1 MLKRTINY
9 EDYDGNPQSRV
20 YHFNLT
26 KAELVELEASVEGGL
41 EKRLQEI
48 TEAVNVKELIALFK
62 QVILISYGVRE
73 GDRFVKNDEV
83 RDAFTQTPAYSALF
97 MELATDAN
105 AAADFMN
112 GLLPRDLA
120 TPVQQ
125 DKPLSPPPPPP
136 GGNV

>member
-20 YHFNLT
+20 CHFNLT
-26 KAELVELEASVEGGL
+26 KAELVELEASVDGGL
-41 EKRLQEI
+41 EQKLREI

-62 QVILISYGVRE
+62 KIILISYGVRE

-97 MELATDAN
+97 MELATDADE
-105 AAADFMN
+105 AATFMN
-112 GLLPRDLA
+112 SVLPKDLTA
-120 TPVQQ
+120 PAQQ
-125 DKPLSPPPPPP
+125 DKPLSPPPPPV
-136 GGNV
+136 GNA